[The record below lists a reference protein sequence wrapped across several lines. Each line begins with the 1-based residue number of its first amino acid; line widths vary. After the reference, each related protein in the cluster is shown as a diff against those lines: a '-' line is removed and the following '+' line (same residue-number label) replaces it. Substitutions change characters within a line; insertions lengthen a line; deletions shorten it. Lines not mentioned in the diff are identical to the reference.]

1 MGQGVLSLR
10 MSALY
15 AGLAAAALITAFV
28 VAATTS
34 FGAGAATI
42 VLVSAA
48 LGFVVGRTPMGEGA
62 EGAAWTR
69 LLYRLARLVGTG
81 VIAGGALMLAL
92 TALRDVVERA
102 APSACTCELA
112 LCHVPHETVERA
124 AFGAEAGVRLAAI
137 AWIVSLPGALGGR
150 RRGENGRPRA
160 RRC

>member
-62 EGAAWTR
+62 EGAAFGE
-69 LLYRLARLVGTG
+69 A
-81 VIAGGALMLAL
+81 
-92 TALRDVVERA
+92 A
-102 APSACTCELA
+102 APGT
-112 LCHVPHETVERA
+112 
-124 AFGAEAGVRLAAI
+124 AFGEAGATGATGSAWAAGFFAI
-137 AWIVSLPGALGGR
+137 GTSLPPER
-150 RRGENGRPRA
+150 FFNTVPDSNSV
-160 RRC
+160 